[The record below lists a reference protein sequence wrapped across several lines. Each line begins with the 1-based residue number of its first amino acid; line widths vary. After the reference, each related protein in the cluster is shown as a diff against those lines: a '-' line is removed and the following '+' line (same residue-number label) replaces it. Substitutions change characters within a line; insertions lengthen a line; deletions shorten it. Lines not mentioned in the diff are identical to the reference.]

1 MRLLR
6 LLQNLPGRIAIAAAP
21 VLRFLAALFLLAAIV
36 SLVADLSHAGA
47 SSTAA
52 RWQALSPASFAGA
65 AATVTRHLG
74 AFAWNPVMTSILALP
89 AYLLFGLLALL
100 LGIAGRR
107 RRVVNVYVN

>member
-6 LLQNLPGRIAIAAAP
+6 LLQSLPGRIAIAAAP
-21 VLRFLAALFLLAAIV
+21 ILRFLAALFLLAAVV
-36 SLVADLSHAGA
+36 SLVADLSQTGA

-52 RWQALSPASFAGA
+52 RWQALSPASFAAVA
-65 AATVTRHLG
+65 AAVTRNLG
-74 AFAWNPVMTSILALP
+74 SYAWTPVLTSILALP

-107 RRVVNVYVN
+107 RRIVNVYVN

>member
-6 LLQNLPGRIAIAAAP
+6 FLQTLPSRMAIAASP
-21 VLRFLAALFLLAAIV
+21 ILRFLAALFLLAAVV
-36 SLVADLSHAGA
+36 SLVADFAQPGA

-52 RWQALSPASFAGA
+52 LWQALSPASFSGVA
-65 AATVTRHLG
+65 AAVTRNLG
-74 AFAWNPVMTSILALP
+74 AFAWNPMLTSILALP
-89 AYLLFGLLALL
+89 AYLLFGLLALA